1 MLLIQELHTYA
12 ADVAHH
18 LGAVLAAPDPTPAGP
33 PKPGEVE
40 LPAGASEKVSML
52 LGWGKALVYVACTAG
67 FFAAAGKMAL
77 SWHRGEDA
85 PWGRLA
91 AVAGACIIGGGVT
104 GIVDA
109 LF

>member
-1 MLLIQELHTYA
+1 MLLLQMFHDTAVVVLHQVMT
-12 ADVAHH
+12 
-18 LGAVLAAPDPTPAGP
+18 VLADP

-40 LPAGASEKVSML
+40 LPPEASQKFSKL

-67 FFAAAGKMAL
+67 FFVSAGKMAL
-77 SWHRGEDA
+77 AWQRGDDA

-91 AVAGACIIGGGVT
+91 AVAGACIIGGGAT
-104 GIVDA
+104 GLVDA

>member
-1 MLLIQELHTYA
+1 MNLTMFVLALHDLTA
-12 ADVAHH
+12 STGDH
-18 LGAVLAAPDPTPAGP
+18 LGAVLAAEP
-33 PKPGEVE
+33 PKPGDVQ
-40 LPAGASEKVSML
+40 LPANAQNKLSML

-77 SWHRGEDA
+77 AWNRGEDA

-91 AVAGACIIGGGVT
+91 TVAGACIIGGGVT
-104 GIVDA
+104 GLVDA

>member
-1 MLLIQELHTYA
+1 MSTTLFALHDLASTA
-12 ADVAHH
+12 VGH
-18 LGAVLAAPDPTPAGP
+18 LDGVLAAP
-33 PKPGEVE
+33 PKPGDVD
-40 LPAGASEKVSML
+40 LPANANAKLSML

-67 FFAAAGKMAL
+67 FFASAGKMAL
-77 SWHRGEDA
+77 AWNRGEDA

-91 AVAGACIIGGGVT
+91 TVAGACIIGGGVT

>member
-1 MLLIQELHTYA
+1 MILLALHDLA
-12 ADVAHH
+12 AATAGHID
-18 LGAVLAAPDPTPAGP
+18 AVLAAP
-33 PKPGEVE
+33 PKPGDVD
-40 LPAGASEKVSML
+40 LPDNANQKLSML

-77 SWHRGEDA
+77 AWNRGEDA

-91 AVAGACIIGGGVT
+91 TVAGACIIGGGVT